1 MRCVNEGKD
10 ERMGDTT
17 FGGGIRHMCVC
28 VKRISMYTHS
38 DICFHCYRE
47 EKEEEHEG
55 EED

>member
-1 MRCVNEGKD
+1 MKGWETPPSVEG
-10 ERMGDTT
+10 EDT
-17 FGGGIRHMCVC
+17 HVCVC

-38 DICFHCYRE
+38 DVCFHCYRE